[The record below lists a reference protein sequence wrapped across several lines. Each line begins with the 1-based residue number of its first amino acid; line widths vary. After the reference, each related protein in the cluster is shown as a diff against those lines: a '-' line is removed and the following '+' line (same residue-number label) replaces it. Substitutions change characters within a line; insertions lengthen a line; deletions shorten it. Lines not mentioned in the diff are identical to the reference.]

1 MITQLVTKVI
11 CYSITFVVLTFVIK
25 NIHMIRKNKL
35 KKIKPKQIEAEWLI
49 YNMKKKQIRPIR
61 TEKAYNTTK
70 YNFNKA
76 LKNKLTAKPKE
87 VYSEKTIV
95 NNVDNSYTIL
105 FEQGKSTVKDITPV
119 INALK
124 QNNKNIT
131 IIGNISPEGSEKV
144 NKALALARA
153 KSVRNA
159 LIKAGISADRITIT
173 NEYADQRRATIIVH

>member
-61 TEKAYNTTK
+61 TEKAYNITK

-76 LKNKLTAKPKE
+76 LIA
-87 VYSEKTIV
+87 VY
-95 NNVDNSYTIL
+95 NYIL
-105 FEQGKSTVKDITPV
+105 NQDFPM
-119 INALK
+119 K
-124 QNNKNIT
+124 QNDVGEVRYKGSA
-131 IIGNISPEGSEKV
+131 IGGLECHSYGY
-144 NKALALARA
+144 R
-153 KSVRNA
+153 
-159 LIKAGISADRITIT
+159 
-173 NEYADQRRATIIVH
+173 

>member
-61 TEKAYNTTK
+61 TEKAYNITK

-76 LKNKLTAKPKE
+76 LKNKKIDRCQILTIRE
-87 VYSEKTIV
+87 YLENHV
-95 NNVDNSYTIL
+95 NKYELKGKKFNNDAHAIYTMLNS
-105 FEQGKSTVKDITPV
+105 KSLKKRDYMI
-119 INALK
+119 INC
-124 QNNKNIT
+124 
-131 IIGNISPEGSEKV
+131 IIGGN
-144 NKALALARA
+144 
-153 KSVRNA
+153 
-159 LIKAGISADRITIT
+159 
-173 NEYADQRRATIIVH
+173 